1 MTTTSE
7 QDDFALGQNA
17 LISELRNELERSIL
31 SRKALEQRVVEL
43 MTQQNHDFARSN
55 VAVGAIY
62 RMVEL
67 IKNTSVTHAQREGN
81 FLLLL
86 NFIDKAWPSHNGR
99 SYQSTAGDDIPF

>member
-1 MTTTSE
+1 MSIASWDEMEHDELIEECARLAKVTTGLE
-7 QDDFALGQNA
+7 IQKGALF
-17 LISELRNELERSIL
+17 NELN
-31 SRKALEQRVVEL
+31 RVRDEKSADYV
-43 MTQQNHDFARSN
+43 AAN

-62 RMVEL
+62 RMVDL

-86 NFIDKAWPSHNGR
+86 AFIDKCWPSHNGR